1 MTPQIS
7 MFDKSETNPSELLLG
22 AMSDVASVSWY
33 EAGSFVSDFEQTFAQ
48 MLGVEHCVSCASGTD
63 ALILAL
69 KALEC
74 KQGDQ
79 IALVA
84 NAGFYGSTAVHTLRA
99 TPVYVD
105 VDDESLCMCPA
116 ALEDVLKDHSI
127 KAVIV
132 THLYGQLADI
142 TTIAALCRTHG
153 VALIEDCAQAC
164 GAADATGAMAGSFGD
179 IACFSFYPTKNLGAY
194 GDGGALCC
202 NSPEIAAN
210 VRAIKQYGWRSKYQV
225 DVPLGMNSR
234 LDPVQ
239 AAILKRKLPLLAGW
253 NTRRREIA
261 AMYSASLVDILRC
274 PEVSLG
280 CVGYVGHLYVARTP
294 KRDVLRDYLAECG
307 IMSDIHYPIPDYRQ
321 PAYSV
326 AGVFLPV
333 TEANT
338 SQLVSLPCYPGLSNE
353 AVYRV
358 IDVVQTWEGNA

>member
-1 MTPQIS
+1 MTMQIP
-7 MFDKSETNPSELLLG
+7 MYEKMETNPSELLIG

-33 EAGSFVSDFEQTFAQ
+33 EAGTFVSDFEQTFAK
-48 MLGVEHCVSCASGTD
+48 MLGVDHCVSCASGTD

-69 KALEC
+69 KALGCTE
-74 KQGDQ
+74 GDH
-79 IALVA
+79 IAMVA

-105 VDDESLCMCPA
+105 VNDTTLCMCPD
-116 ALEDVLKDHSI
+116 ALEDVLKHHTI

-142 TTIAALCRTHG
+142 NAIVALCRNHG
-153 VALIEDCAQAC
+153 VMLIEDCAQAC
-164 GAADATGAMAGSFGD
+164 GAADANGSMAGSFGD

-225 DVPLGMNSR
+225 DVPFGMNSR

-253 NTRRREIA
+253 NIRRREIA
-261 AMYSASLVDILRC
+261 QLYTNSLAGILRC
-274 PEVSLG
+274 PTFSSNAMD
-280 CVGYVGHLYVARTP
+280 YVAHLYVARTP
-294 KRDVLRDYLAECG
+294 LRDGLRAHLSENK

-326 AGVFLPV
+326 SRVYLPI

-353 AVYRV
+353 AVCGV
-358 IDVVQTWEGNA
+358 IDVVQAWEGKA